1 MAWRYPLYKI
11 DDSYVIDNT
20 AINENFLSVAEETAG
35 YLNEHN
41 FKAKTTPFIERTN
54 LKQGASMKLWY
65 RQPGTLPASNAPYI
79 KWADPVVGT
88 KTAGTVDISRTDGFS
103 TSTASGMTITFT
115 SRGGPTWICASFTLA
130 NTVSRL
136 STFDTSTPSLPD
148 DGTGNEYYPLPRGK
162 GFGFNCALQLDGVIL
177 NDSLVGTGD
186 PGNEFYEEREQ
197 EIKDDGSGGG
207 QFFIKLQPQ
216 GGGGLNGAWNAVV
229 LDTVIDLS
237 PGQHTVKIAIQ
248 DILSSNAKNYGE
260 DNAYATKAY
269 VTTRELFALELT
281 R

>member
-1 MAWRYPLYKI
+1 M
-11 DDSYVIDNT
+11 
-20 AINENFLSVAEETAG
+20 
-35 YLNEHN
+35 
-41 FKAKTTPFIERTN
+41 
-54 LKQGASMKLWY
+54 
-65 RQPGTLPASNAPYI
+65 
-79 KWADPVVGT
+79 
-88 KTAGTVDISRTDGFS
+88 
-103 TSTASGMTITFT
+103 

-136 STFDTSTPSLPD
+136 STQAQLD
-148 DGTGNEYYPLPRGK
+148 EYYPLPFPATGAPHVGPESAYYPLPAGK

-197 EIKDDGSGGG
+197 KIKDTQSY
-207 QFFIKLQPQ
+207 IKLQPQ

-248 DILSSNAKNYGE
+248 DIMGSNAKGYGNTE
-260 DNAYATKAY
+260 DPPTSAGTGGYSTRAY

>member
-54 LKQGASMKLWY
+54 LKASASMKLWY
-65 RQPGTLPASNAPYI
+65 RQPGTLPNSNAPFYKRLPPHLAAPLAI
-79 KWADPVVGT
+79 STTQTEGIVT
-88 KTAGTVDISRTDGFS
+88 ISRTDGFS
-103 TSTASGMTITFT
+103 TSTKSGMTLTFT

-136 STFDTSTPSLPD
+136 GEYQDFYTI
-148 DGTGNEYYPLPRGK
+148 TGDASPYYPLPPGK
-162 GFGFNCALQLDGVIL
+162 GFGFNCALQIDGVIL

-186 PGNEFYEEREQ
+186 PGNEFYEDREQ
-197 EIKDDGSGGG
+197 DIKDS
-207 QFFIKLQPQ
+207 QSYIKLQPQ

-248 DILSSNAKNYGE
+248 DIMGSNAKNYGK
-260 DNAYATKAY
+260 NNGYSTRAY